1 MSSELGPMVQNPFL
15 ALITPIF
22 GSRKVKFPLPTNR
35 GRSVRL
41 IKKLSEEEKFKTV
54 IDRTYSLDKI
64 AEAYRYVEKGQKI
77 GNVVITVEPNNKT

>member
-22 GSRKVKFPLPTNR
+22 GDRKVKFPFPTDR
-35 GRSVRL
+35 SRSVHF
-41 IKKLSEEEKFKTV
+41 IKKLSEEGKFQAV
-54 IDRTYSLDKI
+54 IDRTYSLEEI

-77 GNVVITVEPNNKT
+77 GNVVIIVKHNNKT